1 MMQAV
6 LFSNYP
12 SASPLL
18 RARRSYQVVTR
29 LQIGCFVLAAG
40 RLVFLPAALQ
50 GKTYLLGRK
59 AYRCGIM
66 QCGEI
71 HRPHEYY
78 P

>member
-18 RARRSYQVVTR
+18 RAHRSYQVVTR

-40 RLVFLPAALQ
+40 RLVFLPISLQ
-50 GKTYLLGRK
+50 GATYIIKG
-59 AYRCGIM
+59 AD
-66 QCGEI
+66 
-71 HRPHEYY
+71 PHS

>member
-18 RARRSYQVVTR
+18 RAHRSYQVITR

-40 RLVFLPAALQ
+40 RLVFLPAAWSSSRPPSRAKPIFSL
-50 GKTYLLGRK
+50 KEL
-59 AYRCGIM
+59 
-66 QCGEI
+66 I

>member
-6 LFSNYP
+6 LFTNYP

-18 RARRSYQVVTR
+18 RAHRSYQVVTR

-50 GKTYLLGRK
+50 GTTYLLKGVD
-59 AYRCGIM
+59 
-66 QCGEI
+66 
-71 HRPHEYY
+71 P
-78 P
+78 PSP

>member
-18 RARRSYQVVTR
+18 RAHRSYQVVTR
-29 LQIGCFVLAAG
+29 LQIGYFVLAAG

-50 GKTYLLGRK
+50 GKTYFLVKGVD
-59 AYRCGIM
+59 
-66 QCGEI
+66 
-71 HRPHEYY
+71 P
-78 P
+78 PPP

>member
-18 RARRSYQVVTR
+18 RAHRSYQVVTR
-29 LQIGCFVLAAG
+29 LQIGCFVIAAG
-40 RLVFLPAALQ
+40 RLVFLPAPARAKPIFSL
-50 GKTYLLGRK
+50 KEL
-59 AYRCGIM
+59 
-66 QCGEI
+66 I

>member
-18 RARRSYQVVTR
+18 RAHRSYQVVTR

-50 GKTYLLGRK
+50 GKNLSSR
-59 AYRCGIM
+59 
-66 QCGEI
+66 
-71 HRPHEYY
+71 
-78 P
+78 